1 MKTLVRAM
9 SVVLSAVLI
18 TGAAKP
24 AVEDFPATIDGGAW
38 PAGHVQGIAV
48 DTENEVIYYSFTSM
62 LVKTDL
68 DGTVLGT
75 VTGFTGHLGDLDF
88 NEKDGRVYGSLEYK
102 AAESFYIA
110 IFDVER
116 ITEMDMDAETD
127 GIVTAVYLDEVVQDF
142 TADMDGNGVFDGNI
156 ADTPDHRYGSSG
168 IDGVTFGPAFG
179 RKNGKQL
186 LTVAYGVY
194 SNTGRDDNDH
204 QVLLQYD
211 VTRWKKY
218 EQPLTQAAAHTS
230 GPATTDGKYFVY
242 TGNTTYGVQNLNYDS
257 FTHTWLLGVYRGVK
271 EQFPNYSLFA
281 IDGSSRPTRGV
292 LEGQPGGEEGLLLPL
307 LQQGLRHES
316 TGIRGW
322 NFIADVGLESLGGGY
337 FYIATQGR
345 VVEDGL
351 TKQTAVLDLY
361 RWTGAPSSPFEL
373 VGR

>member
-1 MKTLVRAM
+1 VKAIVRACTLL
-9 SVVLSAVLI
+9 LSAVLV

-24 AVEDFPATIDGGAW
+24 AVEDFPATIDAGAW

-48 DTENEVIYYSFTSM
+48 DTENEFVYYSFTSM

-110 IFDVER
+110 IFDVDL
-116 ITEMDMDAETD
+116 ITGMDMDAETD

-142 TADMDGNGVFDGNI
+142 TADMDGNGVFDGDI

-168 IDGVTFGPAFG
+168 IDGVSFGPAFG

-186 LTVAYGVY
+186 LTVAYGIY
-194 SNTGRDDNDH
+194 SNTERTDNDH
-204 QVLLQYD
+204 QVVLQYD
-211 VTRWKKY
+211 ITRWKKY
-218 EQPLTQAAAHTS
+218 EQPLTQAAPHTS
-230 GPATTDGKYFVY
+230 GPPAPVGKYFVY
-242 TGNTTYGVQNLNYDS
+242 TGNTTYGVQNLNYDA
-257 FTHTWLLGVYRGVK
+257 FTHTWLLGVYKGVK
-271 EQFPNYSLFA
+271 EHFPNYSLYA

-292 LEGQPGGEEGLLLPL
+292 IEGQQTREEGLLLPL
-307 LQQGLRHES
+307 LQQGLRHGP

-322 NFIADVGLESLGGGY
+322 NFTADVGLESLGNGY
-337 FYIATQGR
+337 YYIATQGR
-345 VVEDGL
+345 TVEDGV
-351 TKQTAVLDLY
+351 TRQTAVLDLY
-361 RWTGAPSSPFEL
+361 RWTGASSSPFE
-373 VGR
+373 RMTR